1 MKGNV
6 HDFFVLVI
14 YVCILGYV
22 FIAMGFDPPPKKL
35 NLQVFC
41 TSDHII
47 NTYLLSCKDHPV
59 KIESCNSLK
68 ISVTWGIF

>member
-1 MKGNV
+1 MYL
-6 HDFFVLVI
+6 LVW
-14 YVCILGYV
+14 ILT
-22 FIAMGFDPPPKKL
+22 PPKKKKLL

-47 NTYLLSCKDHPV
+47 NTYLLSCKDSPM

-68 ISVTWGIF
+68 NIGNLRDLIRGYY